1 MQKCEKSR
9 SHCSADP
16 RRSPTKVQY
25 ALDLEA
31 AMSALEAKLNAE
43 RICENAVSHV
53 VQIVREF
60 YDADCVLVLSV
71 NLQTMTTRC
80 IHKTHRHSLKQS
92 IIESLLVPGSPEMVR
107 ELMQAR
113 AFVPINIQAFA
124 SYAKS
129 YEEFASV
136 GMRFVRI
143 RNAFPHRDKA

>member
-9 SHCSADP
+9 SHCSAAP

-60 YDADCVLVLSV
+60 YDADCVLVLWVTPKFCVKS
-71 NLQTMTTRC
+71 NECRNRAKFICGRQRLDRLPPISTT
-80 IHKTHRHSLKQS
+80 
-92 IIESLLVPGSPEMVR
+92 
-107 ELMQAR
+107 
-113 AFVPINIQAFA
+113 
-124 SYAKS
+124 
-129 YEEFASV
+129 
-136 GMRFVRI
+136 
-143 RNAFPHRDKA
+143 